1 MTGENKR
8 QEHSRLQK
16 KTDKLKEEHAG
27 LGLDRKPFD
36 QAEHDDHT
44 AKLKEHKDNLAR
56 HRARQSDG

>member
-1 MTGENKR
+1 MKAETKR

-16 KTDKLKEEHAG
+16 KTDQLKEEHAG

-44 AKLKEHKDNLAR
+44 AKLKAHKADLAR
-56 HRARQSDG
+56 HRKRQSDE